1 MQLQCQLDK
10 PHTAHQSDC
19 QDVFQI
25 DLLIQ
30 KLDHIFHSKP
40 LRHYFLR
47 VYPYQI
53 AGISAYKDPVE
64 NQHMRKILDKF
75 VTGFFVV
82 ILAIAWYCSTKF
94 YIKPDK
100 HSIIVYDI
108 FGKEVKIEG
117 VRVDFKT
124 YNVAQS
130 YISEYKK
137 RFPHYNF
144 AMAVEVPEIKNNTIP
159 RIFKKIHR

>member
-1 MQLQCQLDK
+1 M
-10 PHTAHQSDC
+10 
-19 QDVFQI
+19 
-25 DLLIQ
+25 
-30 KLDHIFHSKP
+30 
-40 LRHYFLR
+40 R
-47 VYPYQI
+47 VYPYQTT
-53 AGISAYKDPVE
+53 GISAYKDPVE
-64 NQHMRKILDKF
+64 NQHMIKILDKF

>member
-1 MQLQCQLDK
+1 M
-10 PHTAHQSDC
+10 
-19 QDVFQI
+19 
-25 DLLIQ
+25 
-30 KLDHIFHSKP
+30 
-40 LRHYFLR
+40 
-47 VYPYQI
+47 
-53 AGISAYKDPVE
+53 GISAYKDPVE

-82 ILAIAWYCSTKF
+82 ILGIAWYCSTKF
-94 YIKPDK
+94 YVKPDR
-100 HSIIVYDI
+100 HSIVVYDI
-108 FGKEVKIEG
+108 FGKEIKLER

-144 AMAVEVPEIKNNTIP
+144 AMAIEIPEIRKNTIP
-159 RIFKKIHR
+159 RIFKKIQR

>member
-1 MQLQCQLDK
+1 MQCQLDK
-10 PHTAHQSDC
+10 LHTEHQSGC

-25 DLLIQ
+25 DLWIQ
-30 KLDHIFHSKP
+30 KLDHIFHNKP

-53 AGISAYKDPVE
+53 TGISAYKDPVE

-82 ILAIAWYCSTKF
+82 VLGIAWYCSTKF
-94 YIKPDK
+94 YVKPGK
-100 HSIIVYDI
+100 HSIVVYDV
-108 FGKEVKIEG
+108 FGKEVNLEG

-124 YNVAQS
+124 HSVAQS

-144 AMAVEVPEIKNNTIP
+144 AMAIEVPEIKKNTIP
-159 RIFKKIHR
+159 RIFKNIQR